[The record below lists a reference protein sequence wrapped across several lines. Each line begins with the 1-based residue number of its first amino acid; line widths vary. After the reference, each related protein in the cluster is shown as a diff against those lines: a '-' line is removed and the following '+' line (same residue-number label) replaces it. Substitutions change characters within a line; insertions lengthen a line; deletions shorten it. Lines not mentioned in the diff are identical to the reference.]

1 MPRNAIATTCPRS
14 FLFCVVANVAPSTD
28 AIDCRPL
35 ATTYR
40 QGHGHAPAHG
50 THAPGQRVRHA
61 LDDAARTVAILT
73 HPANRTAL
81 EAERAQALAWYASSD
96 SRGARPEVTV
106 PDAPQPAFD
115 MKYKGHWPERIGK
128 PDRPE
133 LPCRPDPC
141 ESPFTSTCLRL
152 ALTGDEIYHTRYG
165 DVQEQPLGCVFR
177 ADRLEYGLVV
187 IDISDLDD
195 VRYGFVAP
203 AVRYTADIA
212 PGWDPV
218 EDLPIS
224 HPPTPELERT
234 SSRTPMTASGFMTK
248 FGLHETSLPLARL
261 KPHRIVGKHA
271 LDHIWPASFQR
282 QGRSAGSSSVQ
293 DEGDFDPIIDRILE
307 ASDVGGHV
315 GQDVAHLHQSCIDL
329 PGFQTR
335 LIERLQARPNGLLG
349 LSIPPLLRLAFANTS
364 HLNLAG
370 LTGLTFEDIVISLG
384 SEELSEIQALS
395 LSIDDCGGSLEALLQ
410 ALSETDTITEVF
422 FLADPSRTDDDLSS
436 RTFATICASPVASKL
451 LGAKHIKL
459 TGAFSAPLRRKPWQL
474 DDKGDRLV
482 SNNLTQAFPVQHM
495 FVRQQSTDPI
505 TGPQGRE
512 AGHAPRFR
520 PLHFFLG
527 DGLLE
532 PERLVRGFLQYC
544 TRLHS
549 DRFLTSFAASPDAS
563 EEEAFPGAAITSI
576 PAENLAIPEWF
587 RAAAGGDAEAI
598 ECWPIFAGLN
608 PGEWTIVVSHEW
620 YVGPKTLNRRS
631 NLLRRHIPTDAAFGV
646 PLVRYAFLHAKK
658 PVVWP
663 DSDNRDLR
671 SIIGRDAIEVV
682 GDLKS
687 FLRKFGQS
695 SNEDMGWVDALMAQ
709 TVASIQ
715 ETWQLEQLPQG
726 LESIMPMDDAMA
738 RSVFSDFLEDAAY
751 IRGNVRTAMQGL
763 SDERGWYPSLL
774 EEAGTL
780 EGKKSRNTA
789 VFATVQGPD
798 APWPYALGA
807 DRPATPPEGFPWLPG
822 EASDDEDL

>member
-1 MPRNAIATTCPRS
+1 MPLNAIATTCPRS

-35 ATTYR
+35 AITYR

-50 THAPGQRVRHA
+50 NHAPGQRVRHA

-81 EAERAQALAWYASSD
+81 EAERAQALAWYAGSD
-96 SRGARPEVTV
+96 SRAAGPEVSV

-141 ESPFTSTCLRL
+141 EFPFTSTCLRL
-152 ALTGDEIYHTRYG
+152 ALTGDEIYHTRHG
-165 DVQEQPLGCVFR
+165 DVQEQPLGCVFH

-224 HPPTPELERT
+224 QPPTPELERT

-261 KPHRIVGKHA
+261 KRHRVVGKHTLERKLFFSQTVKSDTDPA
-271 LDHIWPASFQR
+271 DIWPTSVQR
-282 QGRSAGSSSVQ
+282 QGRSAGFSSVQ
-293 DEGDFDPIIDRILE
+293 DEGDFDPIIDHILE
-307 ASDVGGHV
+307 DSDVGRHDGK
-315 GQDVAHLHQSCIDL
+315 DVAHLHQSCIDL

-335 LIERLQARPNGLLG
+335 LIERLRARPNGLRG
-349 LSIPPLLRLAFANTS
+349 LSSPPLLRLAYANAP

-370 LTGLTFEDIVISLG
+370 LTGLTFEDIVTSLG

-410 ALSETDTITEVF
+410 ALSETDTIAEVF
-422 FLADPSRTDDDLSS
+422 LLADPSRTDDDLSS
-436 RTFATICASPVASKL
+436 RTFVTICASALASKL

-459 TGAFSAPLRRKPWQL
+459 TGAFSAPLRRQPWLL

-482 SNNLTQAFPVQHM
+482 SKNLTQAFPVQHM
-495 FVRQQSTDPI
+495 FVRQQFTDPV

-512 AGHAPRFR
+512 AGHSPRFR
-520 PLHFFLG
+520 PLHLFLG

-544 TRLHS
+544 TRLQS

-563 EEEAFPGAAITSI
+563 EEEAFSGAAITPI
-576 PAENLAIPEWF
+576 PAENLAIPEWS
-587 RAAAGGDAEAI
+587 RAAAGGDAEVL
-598 ECWPIFAGLN
+598 ECWPIFAGLT

-646 PLVRYAFLHAKK
+646 PVVRYAFLRAKQ
-658 PVVWP
+658 PVAWP
-663 DSDNRDLR
+663 DPGGRDLQ

-687 FLRKFGQS
+687 FLREFGQS
-695 SNEDMGWVDALMAQ
+695 GNGDLGWVDAL
-709 TVASIQ
+709 VAHTASSIQ
-715 ETWQLEQLPQG
+715 DIWQLEQLPQG
-726 LESIMPMDDAMA
+726 LESIMAMDDDMA

-751 IRGNVRTAMQGL
+751 IKGNVRTAMQGL
-763 SDERGWYPSLL
+763 SDGKSYNLPS
-774 EEAGTL
+774 
-780 EGKKSRNTA
+780 SMCI
-789 VFATVQGPD
+789 
-798 APWPYALGA
+798 
-807 DRPATPPEGFPWLPG
+807 
-822 EASDDEDL
+822 SDKNP